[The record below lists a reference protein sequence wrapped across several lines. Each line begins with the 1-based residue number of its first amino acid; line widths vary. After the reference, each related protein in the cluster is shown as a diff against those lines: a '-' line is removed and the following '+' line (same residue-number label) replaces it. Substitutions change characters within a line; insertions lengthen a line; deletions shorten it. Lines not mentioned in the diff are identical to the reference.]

1 MHHLLLPCRQTK
13 RIRPKYFWID
23 LSFSTQIWVKITI
36 FCSFWND
43 QSHKLVH
50 MYILVPLFV
59 FWFFNT
65 QLLIFLIFLCNFT
78 TNLNKPKNHSK
89 NQWSLQEKILNPS
102 CSKNLGS
109 LCQQPNATKAKQNK
123 QRHRDWITSLGI
135 LLIKWTTTNIEI
147 WQGF

>member
-78 TNLNKPKNHSK
+78 TNLNKPKKHSK
-89 NQWSLQEKILNPS
+89 KQCSLQEKILTHLSVRTWVPCANSQMLQRPS
-102 CSKNLGS
+102 RISK
-109 LCQQPNATKAKQNK
+109 
-123 QRHRDWITSLGI
+123 GI
-135 LLIKWTTTNIEI
+135 GIE
-147 WQGF
+147 